1 MIKNDISKNKI
12 ISVTN
17 ELSNKVQEVLK
28 RGKYNSEY
36 LSYVLLERM
45 QERKRLNKQFSQ
57 IMRIISTVVKFSS
70 FLAAIFLAIITAY
83 NDSSGI
89 TILLVVII
97 FLFV

>member
-1 MIKNDISKNKI
+1 MTYQKNKI

-36 LSYVLLERM
+36 LSCVLLERM

-70 FLAAIFLAIITAY
+70 FLAAIFLRR
-83 NDSSGI
+83 
-89 TILLVVII
+89 L
-97 FLFV
+97 